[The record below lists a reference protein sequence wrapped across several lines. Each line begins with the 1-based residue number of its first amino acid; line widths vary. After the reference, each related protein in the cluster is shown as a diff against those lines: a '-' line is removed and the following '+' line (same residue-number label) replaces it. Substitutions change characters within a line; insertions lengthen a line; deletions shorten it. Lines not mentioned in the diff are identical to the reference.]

1 MVKSPFGKGQHGSR
15 TLCPGLSG
23 GLAWR
28 EAACGAHD
36 RQRIKTVARWTGVAL
51 SILSVVFAFV
61 SYSTRWDWWLHDDM
75 VEKVADRFDLSYSN
89 DATLPLQRGD
99 PEWAPLLRLIEQC
112 SPRRGELRTVHLMT
126 FARFQAITA
135 AMTAAGEWTAPA
147 TPVVLLCR
155 KWPDPVSG
163 DFKRT
168 RRIRHRHDRRPPDW
182 VRRDRA
188 DFDFFWRTIFFGLL
202 SACVGIALALA
213 DTTRAGAPPDP

>member
-89 DATLPLQRGD
+89 DAALPLQRGD
-99 PEWAPLLRLIEQC
+99 PEWAPQ
-112 SPRRGELRTVHLMT
+112 T
-126 FARFQAITA
+126 
-135 AMTAAGEWTAPA
+135 
-147 TPVVLLCR
+147 
-155 KWPDPVSG
+155 
-163 DFKRT
+163 
-168 RRIRHRHDRRPPDW
+168 
-182 VRRDRA
+182 DRA
-188 DFDFFWRTIFFGLL
+188 MQP
-202 SACVGIALALA
+202 A
-213 DTTRAGAPPDP
+213 